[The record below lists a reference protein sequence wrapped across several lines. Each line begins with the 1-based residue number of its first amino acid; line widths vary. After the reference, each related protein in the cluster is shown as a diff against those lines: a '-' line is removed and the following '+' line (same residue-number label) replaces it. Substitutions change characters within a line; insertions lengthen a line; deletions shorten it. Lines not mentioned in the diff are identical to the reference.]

1 MNGDYDLRL
10 HEDYLIKTFL
20 RCVDCPDLNATI
32 CDFWEREI
40 KSLPA

>member
-20 RCVDCPDLNATI
+20 RCVDCPDLYATI

-40 KSLPA
+40 KSLLA